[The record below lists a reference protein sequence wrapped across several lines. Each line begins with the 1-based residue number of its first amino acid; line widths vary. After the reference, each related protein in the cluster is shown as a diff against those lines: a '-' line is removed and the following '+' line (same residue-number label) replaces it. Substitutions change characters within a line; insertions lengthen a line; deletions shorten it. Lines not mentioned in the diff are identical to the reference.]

1 MTKVREV
8 AHAIESKTLGEDG
21 KGKERNRWILIDG
34 VRVLRVTYPNSHSG
48 DLKRGTLESIRKQLK
63 LDPFDFKHSLSA
75 RCLVQ
80 HTTSIFVSLKLKACF
95 KLSGAANLSYAIT
108 SVALKFGFRGAPSKQ
123 QPLPVLI
130 KKRLTFDWWC
140 NHWR

>member
-63 LDPFDFKHSLSA
+63 LDPVRFQAFIKCTMSGPAYDEHL
-75 RCLVQ
+75 RQ
-80 HTTSIFVSLKLKACF
+80 LKAEGM
-95 KLSGAANLSYAIT
+95 L
-108 SVALKFGFRGAPSKQ
+108 
-123 QPLPVLI
+123 
-130 KKRLTFDWWC
+130 
-140 NHWR
+140 